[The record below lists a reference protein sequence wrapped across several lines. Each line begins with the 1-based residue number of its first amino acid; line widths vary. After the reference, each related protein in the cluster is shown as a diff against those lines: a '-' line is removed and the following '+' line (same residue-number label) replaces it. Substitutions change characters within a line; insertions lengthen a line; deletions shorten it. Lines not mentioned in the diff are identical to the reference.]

1 MPESTD
7 NYRKAVADRLREEA
21 NAPLGLPT
29 LFKCLHPD
37 EDLPTTQDGY
47 SLASELADLIDPAAQ
62 QSGLPKDKNGD
73 PIAAGSYVMIEEH
86 FTAFVYEVVAVD
98 NSGVFYRMRTE
109 NCSDWEENWTSP
121 DGYSLVYKCGKC
133 VELLHDSWKKLRDDL
148 DECVSKGG
156 SRGIGKEAAAKFA
169 DRAAKLAEVE

>member
-1 MPESTD
+1 MT
-7 NYRKAVADRLREEA
+7 R
-21 NAPLGLPT
+21 
-29 LFKCLHPD
+29 D
-37 EDLPTTQDGY
+37 EVT
-47 SLASELADLIDPAAQ
+47 SELTSKDLKKLRREFTLVAQEVWVDDDHRVDFVGFKPLVSTPYPAAQ

-73 PIAAGSYVMIEEH
+73 PVAAGSYVMIEEH
-86 FTAFVYEVVAVD
+86 FTASVYEVVAVD

>member
-29 LFKCLHPD
+29 LFKCLHHD
-37 EDLPTTQDGY
+37 EDLPTTQ
-47 SLASELADLIDPAAQ
+47 
-62 QSGLPKDKNGD
+62 
-73 PIAAGSYVMIEEH
+73 
-86 FTAFVYEVVAVD
+86 
-98 NSGVFYRMRTE
+98 
-109 NCSDWEENWTSP
+109 

>member
-1 MPESTD
+1 MTPKADDIRELVSGYKVSTADAKRVLMLASDKQEAHELAESILD
-7 NYRKAVADRLREEA
+7 GASLLDLLVEQVADL
-21 NAPLGLPT
+21 
-29 LFKCLHPD
+29 K
-37 EDLPTTQDGY
+37 
-47 SLASELADLIDPAAQ
+47 SKKASAKSRKLADAAQ
-62 QSGLPKDKNGD
+62 
-73 PIAAGSYVMIEEH
+73 MIEEH
-86 FTAFVYEVVAVD
+86 FTASVYEVVAVD